1 MIKEI
6 NLKLAENKNL
16 TQAEVEVV
24 MKEIMSGQAR
34 PDEIAG
40 FLMGLREKGETVDEI
55 TGAAK
60 VMRENVI
67 KIKPKSGKLLDTC
80 GTGGDKSNTFN
91 ISTVSAFVAAGAGAI
106 VAKHGNRSI
115 SSKCGSADVLK
126 ELGVNIEATPE
137 IVEKCLNEIG
147 IGFLYAPLLHPA
159 MKYATP
165 VRRQLG
171 VRTIFNILGPLAN
184 PAAAKHQLLGVYDAK
199 LTEPLVNVL
208 KNLGSV
214 HALVVHGAGGLD
226 EASTT
231 GETIISELKDNKVIC
246 YNIKPEDFGIQMASL
261 NDLKGGD
268 AVFNAKLAFDILNGK
283 KGAQRDIVVLN
294 AGAAIYAADMAEN
307 INTGVILAVK
317 SIDSGTALQKLEAL
331 KKMTN
336 LRG

>member
-6 NLKLAENKNL
+6 NLKLAEKKNL
-16 TQAEVEVV
+16 TQAEVEAA

-126 ELGVNIEATPE
+126 ELGVNIEVTPE
-137 IVEKCLNEIG
+137 IVEKCLNE
-147 IGFLYAPLLHPA
+147 
-159 MKYATP
+159 
-165 VRRQLG
+165 
-171 VRTIFNILGPLAN
+171 
-184 PAAAKHQLLGVYDAK
+184 
-199 LTEPLVNVL
+199 
-208 KNLGSV
+208 
-214 HALVVHGAGGLD
+214 
-226 EASTT
+226 
-231 GETIISELKDNKVIC
+231 
-246 YNIKPEDFGIQMASL
+246 
-261 NDLKGGD
+261 
-268 AVFNAKLAFDILNGK
+268 
-283 KGAQRDIVVLN
+283 
-294 AGAAIYAADMAEN
+294 
-307 INTGVILAVK
+307 
-317 SIDSGTALQKLEAL
+317 
-331 KKMTN
+331 
-336 LRG
+336 

>member
-6 NLKLAENKNL
+6 NLKLAEKKNL
-16 TQAEVEVV
+16 TQAEVEAA

-91 ISTVSAFVAAGAGAI
+91 ISTVSALVAAGAGAI

-126 ELGVNIEATPE
+126 ELGVNIEVTPE

-184 PAAAKHQLLGVYDAK
+184 PAGTRHQLLGVYDAK
-199 LTEPLVNVL
+199 LTEPLANVL
-208 KNLGSV
+208 KNLGSI
-214 HALVVHGAGGLD
+214 HALVVHGEGGLD

-231 GETIISELKDNKVIC
+231 SETIISELKNGSVSTYK
-246 YNIKPEDFGIQMASL
+246 IKPEDFGIKKASL
-261 NDLKGGD
+261 VDLKGGD
-268 AVFNAKLAFDILNGK
+268 AVFNAALALDILNGK

-307 INTGVILAVK
+307 INTGVKLTIK
-317 SIDSGTALQKLEAL
+317 SIDSGAALQKLEAL
-331 KKMTN
+331 KKLTN
-336 LRG
+336 

>member
-1 MIKEI
+1 MIKEV
-6 NLKLAENKNL
+6 NLKLAEKKNL
-16 TQAEVEVV
+16 TQAEVEAA

-126 ELGVNIEATPE
+126 ELGVNIEVTLE
-137 IVEKCLNEIG
+137 IVEKCLNDIG

-184 PAAAKHQLLGVYDAK
+184 PAGTRHQLLGVYDAK
-199 LTEPLVNVL
+199 LTEPLANVL
-208 KNLGSV
+208 KNLGSI
-214 HALVVHGAGGLD
+214 HALVVHGEGGLD

-231 GETIISELKDNKVIC
+231 SETIISELKNGSVSTYK
-246 YNIKPEDFGIQMASL
+246 IKPEDFGIKKASL
-261 NDLKGGD
+261 VDLKGGD
-268 AVFNAKLAFDILNGK
+268 AVFNAALALDILNGK

-307 INTGVILAVK
+307 INTGVKLTIK
-317 SIDSGTALQKLEAL
+317 SIDSGAALQKLEAL
-331 KKMTN
+331 KKLTN
-336 LRG
+336 

>member
-1 MIKEI
+1 MIKEV
-6 NLKLAENKNL
+6 NLKLAEKKNL
-16 TQAEVEVV
+16 TQAEVEAA

-126 ELGVNIEATPE
+126 ELGVNIEVTPE

-184 PAAAKHQLLGVYDAK
+184 PAGTRHQLLGVYDAK
-199 LTEPLVNVL
+199 LTEPLANVL
-208 KNLGSV
+208 KNLGSI
-214 HALVVHGAGGLD
+214 HALVVHGEGGLD

-231 GETIISELKDNKVIC
+231 SETIISELKNGSVSTYK
-246 YNIKPEDFGIQMASL
+246 IKPEDFGIKKASL
-261 NDLKGGD
+261 VDLKGGD
-268 AVFNAKLAFDILNGK
+268 VVFNAALALDILNGK

-307 INTGVILAVK
+307 INTGVKLTIK
-317 SIDSGTALQKLEAL
+317 SIDSGAALQKLEAL
-331 KKMTN
+331 KKLTN
-336 LRG
+336 